1 MKPVARADGL
11 VVRTVGDETLVY
23 DTRSHLA
30 HCLNRTASE
39 VFRLCDGTRTVREI
53 ASSLAGGEADGC
65 DEGTVTEAL
74 GLLVAA
80 ELLRDA
86 PAPLTATDRNSRRE
100 ALRRVGLGAALL
112 APIVTSLVVPTPAEA
127 AATCIP
133 QPACTAE
140 KFGQPCYVLT
150 QSECTSKEC
159 KGDGVCGSI

>member
-1 MKPVARADGL
+1 MRPVARTDGL

-23 DTRSHLA
+23 DTRSHRA
-30 HCLNRTASE
+30 HCLNRTASD
-39 VFRLCDGTRTVREI
+39 VFRLCDGTRTAREI
-53 ASSLAGGEADGC
+53 GSSLAGAEADGC

-74 GLLVAA
+74 GLLAA
-80 ELLRDA
+80 ADLLREA
-86 PAPLTATDRNSRRE
+86 PAPSAATDRNSRRE

-133 QPACTAE
+133 QPACTTA

-150 QSECTSKEC
+150 QTECTSKEC
-159 KGDGVCGSI
+159 KADGVCGSI

>member
-1 MKPVARADGL
+1 MRPVARTDNF

-23 DTRSHLA
+23 DTLSHRA
-30 HCLNRTASE
+30 HCLNRTASD

-53 ASSLAGGEADGC
+53 AASLAGRGASAD
-65 DEGTVTEAL
+65 DEGTVGEAL
-74 GLLVAA
+74 ALLSAA
-80 ELLRDA
+80 DLLRDA
-86 PAPLTATDRNSRRE
+86 CPPDPATERPSRRE

-133 QPACTAE
+133 QAACTTA

-150 QSECTSKEC
+150 QSECSSKEC

>member
-1 MKPVARADGL
+1 MDGL
-11 VVRTVGDETLVY
+11 VFRAIGDETLVY
-23 DTRSHLA
+23 DTVSHRA
-30 HCLNRTASE
+30 HCLNRTASD
-39 VFRLCDGTRTVREI
+39 VFRLCDGTRTARDIATALRGRE
-53 ASSLAGGEADGC
+53 ATGD
-65 DEGTVTEAL
+65 DEGAVGRAL
-74 GLLVAA
+74 GLLAA
-80 ELLRDA
+80 ADLLRDA
-86 PAPLTATDRNSRRE
+86 PAPDPAIERPSRRE

-133 QPACTAE
+133 QPACTTA